1 VMIKIR
7 LTEMDALVIVKIL
20 NQIGSVNKNEEMTNR
35 VGQKYLNQKI
45 LILIVNKF
53 QAQFNKQAKQ
63 LRQLQ
68 MQ

>member
-1 VMIKIR
+1 MMIKIR